1 MNSIWVAPVAAVVGM
16 VLENPRRTLCA
27 NQRATLVRGSSITDQ
42 CLATALVLTR
52 VYQSDSSSEP
62 LASTA
67 SRATQISHLREAAT

>member
-1 MNSIWVAPVAAVVGM
+1 M
-16 VLENPRRTLCA
+16 
-27 NQRATLVRGSSITDQ
+27 TDQ